1 MKPVGPEPPAVYW
14 RRRAVVAVAV
24 LLAVILLVILWPS
37 GGDPT
42 PTAAEGDPTATA
54 SASPS
59 ASETAASPTASPSAS
74 ASASPSSTQVS
85 ECSDS
90 DLNIE
95 TKVDTADPKVGQ
107 PVSVSMTIS
116 NISEAPCTRDVG
128 PVVNEFLITSGGYRV
143 WSSDDCNPG
152 GPSQV
157 ETIPAGQAFMVQAAW
172 PAIVTSPGCPS
183 PQQPAQAGSYNVAG
197 ANGSAIGT
205 SASFALSQ

>member
-14 RRRAVVAVAV
+14 RRRAVVALAV
-24 LLAVILLVILWPS
+24 LLAVILIVVLWPS

-42 PTAAEGDPTATA
+42 PTAAEGDPAPAA

-59 ASETAASPTASPSAS
+59 ASEPEASPTASPT
-74 ASASPSSTQVS
+74 ASPSSTQVS

-107 PVSVSMTIS
+107 PVSVSMTIA

-157 ETIPAGQAFMVQAAW
+157 ETIPPGQAFMVQAAW

-183 PQQPAQAGSYNVAG
+183 PQQPAQAGSYDVAG

-205 SASFALSQ
+205 SASFTLSQ